1 MESGNMLNQCIPQLA
16 SSESDSPEWLVI
28 SGCLKRVR
36 SWRVPPRWSNQ
47 DWFEEMR
54 AEATLAALQAARDFD
69 PTRGVPWSAFL
80 RRRILDAALTRYR
93 REWAYATRR
102 ASVEAWD
109 EVGAVEG
116 ERHPSHEAIY
126 ERLQEALGGLPR
138 ADAWLIEGL
147 FWEGKTEAGLGV
159 TLGISQ
165 QAVSKRKKG
174 IFKRLRRAINTLVD
188 REDYRL

>member
-1 MESGNMLNQCIPQLA
+1 MSRQCIPQLA
-16 SSESDSPEWLVI
+16 SSEPDSPEWLVI
-28 SGCLKRVR
+28 SGCLKRIR

-54 AEATLAALQAARDFD
+54 AEATLTALQAARDFD
-69 PTRGVPWSAFL
+69 PTRDVPWSAFL
-80 RRRILDAALTRYR
+80 RRRIMEAALTRHR
-93 REWAYATRR
+93 REWTYAIRR
-102 ASVEAWD
+102 ASLAAWD

-126 ERLQEALGGLPR
+126 ERLQEALGRLPR
-138 ADAWLIEGL
+138 TDAWLIESL
-147 FWEGKTEAGLGV
+147 FWEGKTEAGLGE

-174 IFKRLRRAINTLVD
+174 IFKRLRQAFDTLAD
-188 REDYRL
+188 CEDYGL